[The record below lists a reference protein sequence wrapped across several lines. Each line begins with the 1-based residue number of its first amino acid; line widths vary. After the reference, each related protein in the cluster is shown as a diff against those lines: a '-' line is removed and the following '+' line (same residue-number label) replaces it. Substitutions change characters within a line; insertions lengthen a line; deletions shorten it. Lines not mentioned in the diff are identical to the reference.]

1 MWNSGAQAL
10 PKAVLGRFLELC
22 SSCLL
27 HRISSYPS
35 GAPEAGC
42 PAPPCLAG
50 AARTARVSGGGP
62 RVGGAAAGHSGNLRW
77 TRTMKPGFW
86 FRFGRQAAK
95 QTQSA
100 QTVTQ
105 TPWATAPLGGPD
117 VAFSRRA
124 GDRQQGRGQGRS
136 PGPGPGQRRVC
147 LCQGGSSR
155 EAGCPPLP
163 VGRGPG
169 PRRLPH
175 AHADSPAT
183 RSRELTAWSRGGA
196 ALSRGQALAVAL
208 TRRPLGPG
216 TIPSFRPRSLIAEEG
231 ARCLRPLR
239 TVLEGR
245 PRPLVGPGSR
255 RVPRVLT

>member
-1 MWNSGAQAL
+1 M

-27 HRISSYPS
+27 HRISSYRS

-50 AARTARVSGGGP
+50 AACTARVSGGGRWALGESSLDSNDETRFLVSFWKTGCEADPVCPDRDTDALGHCAP
-62 RVGGAAAGHSGNLRW
+62 RG
-77 TRTMKPGFW
+77 
-86 FRFGRQAAK
+86 
-95 QTQSA
+95 
-100 QTVTQ
+100 
-105 TPWATAPLGGPD
+105 
-117 VAFSRRA
+117 SRR
-124 GDRQQGRGQGRS
+124 GLFPQGRGQQGRGRGRS

-155 EAGCPPLP
+155 EAAWPPLP

-183 RSRELTAWSRGGA
+183 RSRKLTAWSRGGA

-216 TIPSFRPRSLIAEEG
+216 TIPSFRPRSLIAEGG